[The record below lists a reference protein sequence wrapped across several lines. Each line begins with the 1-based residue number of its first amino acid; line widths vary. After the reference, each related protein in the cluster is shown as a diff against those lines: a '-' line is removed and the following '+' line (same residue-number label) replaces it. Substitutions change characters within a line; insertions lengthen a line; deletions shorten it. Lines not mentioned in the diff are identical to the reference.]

1 MDLVDHPYAI
11 RLYNGPLQ
19 VDNIQTLKGKPFQL
33 LNLPYCMGCMLP
45 EYVKWLVEEASIF

>member
-1 MDLVDHPYAI
+1 MDRVDHSYAI

-19 VDNIQTLKGKPFQL
+19 LDNIQTLKGKPFQL

-45 EYVKWLVEEASIF
+45 EYVEWLVEEANF